1 MFHCFKLYFPDYDVE
16 HSSFCFYELSPAYF
30 SIVLFLFLSSPHP
43 QAHSSKFLN
52 FAVAYSLPYH
62 GPQSRNSCWM
72 EFGILSTSE
81 YVTDPLAEPSGAK
94 LVLISGLCFGLLP
107 PEPQV
112 VSLRFLFPIFFQ
124 AWRRRGAPSQSL
136 ASECENG
143 STPLDFMKLF
153 HILLPSLFWPHSLL
167 AFCPVS
173 IPWDNYHG
181 LEPDKHF
188 VFQFLYFII
197 TMDVEQKG

>member
-1 MFHCFKLYFPDYDVE
+1 MTLNIQVSASMNCLLPIFLLFFFSLFHPLTLRLIAPNFWTLQLPTACHTMALNPETVVE
-16 HSSFCFYELSPAYF
+16 
-30 SIVLFLFLSSPHP
+30 
-43 QAHSSKFLN
+43 
-52 FAVAYSLPYH
+52 
-62 GPQSRNSCWM
+62 M

-124 AWRRRGAPSQSL
+124 AWLRRGAPSQSL

-143 STPLDFMKLF
+143 STPQDFMKHF

-173 IPWDNYHG
+173 VPWDNYHG